1 MVHVSIGNEDRDLRD
16 VASAWL
22 RSAVQ
27 RLRHS
32 GAPVCVKVSITSGAI
47 DMILAT
53 RDCPTGEAEGVRPYR
68 DEEIKIFH
76 DWQAKRLDTG
86 DFTVGDLEDFLKR
99 LRKFQS

>member
-1 MVHVSIGNEDRDLRD
+1 MVYVSIGNENRDLRD

-22 RSAVQ
+22 RSATQ

-32 GAPVCVKVSITSGAI
+32 GSPLCVKISITSGAI

-53 RDCPTGEAEGVRPYR
+53 CDCPTGDAEEVRPFR
-68 DEEIKIFH
+68 GEEITIFR
-76 DWQAKRLDTG
+76 DWQAKRLDTT
-86 DFTVGDLEDFLKR
+86 DFSEGDLEDFLKR